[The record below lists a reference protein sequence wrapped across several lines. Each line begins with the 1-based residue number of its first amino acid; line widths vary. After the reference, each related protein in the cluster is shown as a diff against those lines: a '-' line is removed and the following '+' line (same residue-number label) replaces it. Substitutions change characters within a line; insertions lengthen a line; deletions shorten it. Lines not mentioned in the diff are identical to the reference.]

1 MKMDDSIGF
10 VMNLYERVL
19 PYLLRETASA
29 VWELWPVKLFLAVM
43 VILGVI
49 KGLEIVLWLLPW
61 LWLPLTALL
70 AVSIVAFA
78 TH

>member
-1 MKMDDSIGF
+1 MDDSIGF

-29 VWELWPVKLFLAVM
+29 VWELGPAKLFLAVM
-43 VILGVI
+43 VFLGVI
-49 KGLEIVLWLLPW
+49 KGLEIGLWLLRR

-70 AVSIVAFA
+70 VVGAVAFA

>member
-1 MKMDDSIGF
+1 MNDSIGF

-29 VWELWPVKLFLAVM
+29 AWELGPAKLFLAVM
-43 VILGVI
+43 VFLGAM
-49 KGLEIVLWLLPW
+49 KGLEIGLWLLRR

-78 TH
+78 TNS

>member
-1 MKMDDSIGF
+1 MNDSIGF

-19 PYLLRETASA
+19 PYILRETASA
-29 VWELWPVKLFLAVM
+29 VWELGPAKLFLAVM
-43 VILGVI
+43 VFLGVI
-49 KGLEIVLWLLPW
+49 KGLEIGLWLLRR

-78 TH
+78 SHS

>member
-1 MKMDDSIGF
+1 MNDSIGF

-29 VWELWPVKLFLAVM
+29 VWELGPVKLFLAVM
-43 VILGVI
+43 VFLGVI
-49 KGLEIVLWLLPW
+49 KGLEIGLWLLRR

-70 AVSIVAFA
+70 AVSLVAFA
-78 TH
+78 THS

>member
-1 MKMDDSIGF
+1 MNDSIGF

-29 VWELWPVKLFLAVM
+29 VWELGPVKLFLAVM
-43 VILGVI
+43 VFLGVI
-49 KGLEIVLWLLPW
+49 KGLEIGLWMLRR
-61 LWLPLTALL
+61 LWLPFTALL

-78 TH
+78 THS

>member
-1 MKMDDSIGF
+1 MNDSIGF

-29 VWELWPVKLFLAVM
+29 VWELGPVKLFLAVI

-49 KGLEIVLWLLPW
+49 KGLEIGLWLLRR

-70 AVSIVAFA
+70 AVSIVALA
-78 TH
+78 THS

>member
-1 MKMDDSIGF
+1 MNDSIGF

-29 VWELWPVKLFLAVM
+29 VWELGPVKLFLAVM
-43 VILGVI
+43 VFLGVT
-49 KGLEIVLWLLPW
+49 KGLEIGLWLLRR

-78 TH
+78 THS